1 MNIKF
6 NNISISIKS
15 GKKIIDNLSFI
26 LHDGDKLCLIG
37 EEGNGKSTL
46 LKFINN
52 KQDISSYCEFQGSV
66 SMEGCSIAYLP
77 QFLDKSWDKYP
88 ILDFLMK
95 DTLDSD
101 IDYSYYE
108 KFLTIEKLFTDFSI
122 KYILDTNQE
131 IDTCSGGE
139 KIKIQLIKL
148 LIRHPQLLLL
158 DEPTNDIDLVT
169 LEWFEDYLNSISTP
183 IIFVSH
189 DEEFISKVA
198 NTILHIE
205 HIKRKTE
212 LKTTFYK
219 GRYESYIKDREKL
232 LDKQAKDHYRTAKA
246 KEVKRQTLLHQHQL
260 VENHL
265 NQAVRSPAEGRIL
278 AKKMRN
284 VLSQEKKLEKMK
296 VVDEASVEE
305 VINCFFDDDVSFANY
320 KRLVDISNV
329 EITVAD
335 KLLIKDLSI
344 HIYGP
349 EHVVL
354 TGPNGS
360 GKTTLMKY
368 LLGIIRDVPGIKVG
382 YMPQDYESQLDLNM
396 TPIEHLQSFL
406 GYDNEVL
413 SKIMCFLG
421 AMRFVEAE
429 MISKISEISGGQRA
443 KLYLMTLIMNK
454 CNVLF
459 LDEPTRNLSPLSNPK
474 IRAMLNDYKGAIIAV
489 SHDRKFIE
497 EVGREVYKIENQK
510 LIKIK

>member
-15 GKKIIDNLSFI
+15 GKKIIENLSFI

-66 SMEGCSIAYLP
+66 NCDRNIAYLP
-77 QFLDKSWDKYP
+77 QFLDKSWNSCP
-88 ILDFLMK
+88 VLDFLMK
-95 DTLDSD
+95 KEFGSE

-122 KYILDTNQE
+122 KHILDSNQE
-131 IDTCSGGE
+131 IGTCSGGE
-139 KIKIQLIKL
+139 KIKIQMIKL
-148 LIRHPQLLLL
+148 LMREPHLFLL

-169 LEWFEDYLNSISTP
+169 LEWLETYLMSIDTP
-183 IIFVSH
+183 IVFVSH
-189 DEEFISKVA
+189 DEEFIAKVA
-198 NTILHIE
+198 NIILHIE

-212 LKTTFYK
+212 LKSTFYR
-219 GRYESYIKDREKL
+219 GRYEAYLTDRNNL
-232 LDKQAKDHYRTAKA
+232 LRQQAKDHYRTAKI
-246 KEVKRQTLLHQHQL
+246 KEEKRQILIHQHTL

-265 NQAVRSPAEGRIL
+265 NKAVKNPSEGRIL
-278 AKKMRN
+278 AKKMKSI
-284 VLSQEKKLEKMK
+284 LTQEKKLDKMK
-296 VVDEASVEE
+296 VIDDVSVEE
-305 VINCFFDDDVSFANY
+305 AINCFFDDDITFPNS
-320 KRLVDISNV
+320 KRLIDINDI
-329 EITVAD
+329 EIRVAD
-335 KLLIKDLSI
+335 KVLIRDMELK
-344 HIYGP
+344 IYGP
-349 EHVVL
+349 DHVII
-354 TGPNGS
+354 TGPNGT
-360 GKTTLMKY
+360 GKSTLMKY
-368 LLGIIRDVPGIKVG
+368 LLEKIRGVSGIKIG

-396 TPIEHLQSFL
+396 TSIEHLQAFL
-406 GYDNEVL
+406 GYDKEVL

-429 MISKISEISGGQRA
+429 MVSKIREISGGQRA

-474 IRAMLNDYKGAIIAV
+474 IRSMLNDYQGAIIAIT
-489 SHDRKFIE
+489 HDRKFIQ
-497 EVGREVYKIENQK
+497 EVGRSIYRIENQK